1 MNLTVE
7 IPDEMAER
15 LAAAG
20 GDLSRRALEALALE
34 EYKRG
39 RLTRL
44 ELRRLLGFSTRAELD
59 AFFKAHDVFGSY
71 TPADLEQDRRDLQR
85 LGF

>member
-7 IPDEMAER
+7 IPDDLARR

-20 GDLSRRALEALALE
+20 GNLSRRALEALALE
-34 EYKRG
+34 EYKLG
-39 RLTRL
+39 HLTKP
-44 ELRRLLGFSTRAELD
+44 ELRRLLGFNTRAELD
-59 AFFKAHDVFGSY
+59 AFFKSHAVFGVY
-71 TPADLEQDRRDLQR
+71 THDDLEQDRRDLRR

>member
-1 MNLTVE
+1 MNLVVK
-7 IPDEMAER
+7 IPDDVAQR

-34 EYKRG
+34 ECKRG
-39 RLTRL
+39 HLTKP
-44 ELRRLLGFSTRAELD
+44 ELRRLLGFVTHAELD
-59 AFFKAHDVFGSY
+59 AFFKAHEVFGSY
-71 TPADLEQDRRDLQR
+71 TVADLEQDRRDLRR